1 MVGAFVDFALSE
13 KYQSLRWGDS
23 AARID
28 ESIDCLSTGGGWFH
42 WLVGRGVVSHT
53 ESFKVAQ
60 FCLYHH
66 TMPPDYRHTTTQRRE
81 VVGEQVASFTSF
93 RLLSTFCIY
102 EEGEGLLHM
111 Q

>member
-1 MVGAFVDFALSE
+1 M
-13 KYQSLRWGDS
+13 
-23 AARID
+23 
-28 ESIDCLSTGGGWFH
+28 
-42 WLVGRGVVSHT
+42 VSHT

-60 FCLYHH
+60 FCLYHQ

-93 RLLSTFCIY
+93 RLPSTFCIY